1 VKKMLFVVALVAALA
16 CFAAAADLPPV
27 HLGNQ
32 PHVGLKSHG
41 APGLSFCPSC
51 LYYAGDL
58 NSTDTSTENGLFNYD
73 NPGIGISDAEVWT
86 AVKPTK
92 ASTVTGTSTNELTTN
107 TTVGTNPT
115 PFTIEDKVKA
125 GVGGTVTCKS
135 SGTATEA
142 AYAGADN
149 SFGLDG
155 ENYYIKKLKT
165 QCKLKKGTE
174 YWLNLN
180 PQYNDGST
188 IGYLADAEAPNKHHT
203 GWKVVN
209 GASYFNSASFGVTWE
224 NTSGSSGACGGIGCD
239 AFSISVSGK

>member
-1 VKKMLFVVALVAALA
+1 MLFVVALVAALA

-32 PHVGLKSHG
+32 PHVQGVTHH
-41 APGLSFCPSC
+41 APPALPFCPAATC

-58 NSTDTSTENGLFNYD
+58 NSTNTSTENGLFNYE
-73 NPGIGISDAEVWT
+73 NPGIGISDAEVWSV
-86 AVKPTK
+86 VKPS
-92 ASTVTGTSTNELTTN
+92 AAATVAGTSANELTTN
-107 TTVGTNPT
+107 TAVGTNPT
-115 PFTIEDKVKA
+115 PFTIETGVKA
-125 GVGGTVTCKS
+125 GVGGKVSCKS

-155 ENYYIKKLKT
+155 ENYYIKALKT
-165 QCKLKKGTE
+165 KCKLKKGTK
-174 YWLNLN
+174 YWLDLA

-188 IGYLADAEAPNKHHT
+188 IGYLADAEAPNTHHK
-203 GWKVVN
+203 GWAVVN
-209 GASYFNSASFGVTWE
+209 DLSYFNSSSFGVTWE

-239 AFSISVSGK
+239 AFSISVTK